1 MLTMLRQRI
10 EAGLPGRVVSMA
22 ISGWDPSRDMDTL
35 QQRMNK
41 LFEDSL
47 ARGKSTEDQ
56 FPAGAWTPAVDIFE
70 TAERVVIRADLPGI
84 EQKNIDLRIEE
95 NTLILRGERTFAKE
109 ENQEDFLRIER
120 SYGSF
125 HRTFRLPSSVDDNSV
140 QATHDHG
147 VLEVT
152 LLKNEDARAKSIKVE
167 VK

>member
-1 MLTMLRQRI
+1 
-10 EAGLPGRVVSMA
+10 MA
-22 ISGWDPSRDMDTL
+22 ISGWDPSRDMNML

-41 LFEDSL
+41 MFEDSL
-47 ARGKSTEDQ
+47 TRGRSTEDQ
-56 FPAGAWTPAVDIFE
+56 IPAGAWTPAVDIYE
-70 TAERVVIRADLPGI
+70 TADRVIIRADLPGI

-125 HRTFRLPSSVDDNSV
+125 QRTFRLPSSVDHDSV
-140 QATHDHG
+140 QASHDHG

-152 LLKNEDARAKSIKVE
+152 LLKKESARSKTIKVE